1 MTTGEKIAALR
12 REHKLS
18 QEALGEKL
26 GLSRQAVS
34 KWEADQAVPTMDNL
48 MELSRLF
55 GVPVDTL
62 LRPDAPFPAPPA
74 AEENSADAPAASE
87 TPHKGVSPSREKILA
102 VGGAALLCVSLAL
115 NAVCLYQNAQLTG
128 EVRALRAQAG
138 NVSTFYYPDTSAD
151 TGDFVNLSEH
161 VTLDPANTE
170 QLIVTFS
177 AVPRVMNDGETA
189 KFLLRGGEQSWECE
203 AENDTAGGFRGS
215 LTIPMVDEYSV
226 YLVLTDRDGST
237 RNLLVASEY
246 DLESRFSI
254 DVQAYWSSGGP
265 TFSFGKNTFTGTVS
279 TYVDVH
285 DALEDTS
292 FTGPSFTGRII
303 LYQNGKE
310 IAEQPL
316 EYRIH
321 DSEYGT
327 ADDEYGQH
335 IYDTHVTLG
344 TYEGR
349 MSDFTV
355 TVEITDAYG
364 RVFTADLD

>member
-74 AEENSADAPAASE
+74 EENSTDAPAAPE
-87 TPHKGVSPSREKILA
+87 TPHKGVSPSYGKILA
-102 VGGAALLCVSLAL
+102 IGGAALLCVSLAL
-115 NAVCLYQNAQLTG
+115 NAVCLYQIAQLKG
-128 EVRALRAQAG
+128 EVQALRVQAG
-138 NVSTFYYPDTSAD
+138 NVNTVYYPGTDAD
-151 TGDFVNLSEH
+151 TGDFAESSEH
-161 VTLDPANTE
+161 MTLDPENTE

-177 AVPRVMNDGETA
+177 AVPRVASDGETA

-203 AENDTAGGFRGS
+203 AEDDAGGGYRGS

-226 YLVLTDRDGST
+226 YLVLTDRNGGT
-237 RNLLVASEY
+237 RNLLIASEY
-246 DLESRFSI
+246 DIENRFSI

-265 TFSFGKNTFTGTVS
+265 TFSFGKNTFTGTLS

-285 DALEDTS
+285 DALEDK
-292 FTGPSFTGRII
+292 SFTGRII

-316 EYRIH
+316 EYRIS
-321 DSEYGT
+321 DGEYGSN
-327 ADDEYGQH
+327 
-335 IYDTHVTLG
+335 IYDTEVRLG
-344 TYEGR
+344 TFEGR

-364 RVFTADLD
+364 RVFTASPD

>member
-12 REHKLS
+12 RDHKLS

-74 AEENSADAPAASE
+74 EENSTDAPAAPE
-87 TPHKGVSPSREKILA
+87 TPHKGVSPSRGKILA
-102 VGGAALLCVSLAL
+102 IGGAALLCVSLAL
-115 NAVCLYQNAQLTG
+115 NAVCLYQIAQLKG
-128 EVRALRAQAG
+128 EVQALRVQAG
-138 NVSTFYYPDTSAD
+138 NVNTVYYPGTGAD
-151 TGDFVNLSEH
+151 TGDFAESSEH
-161 VTLDPANTE
+161 MTLDPENTE

-177 AVPRVMNDGETA
+177 AVPRVASDGETA

-203 AENDTAGGFRGS
+203 AEDDAGGGYRGS

-226 YLVLTDRDGST
+226 YLVLTDRNGGT
-237 RNLLVASEY
+237 RNLLIASES
-246 DLESRFSI
+246 DIENRFSI
-254 DVQAYWSSGGP
+254 DVHAYWSSGGP
-265 TFSFGKNTFTGTVS
+265 TFSFGKNTFTGTLS
-279 TYVDVH
+279 TYVDFH
-285 DALEDTS
+285 DALEDN
-292 FTGPSFTGRII
+292 SFTGRII

-316 EYRIH
+316 EYR
-321 DSEYGT
+321 SQGGEYG
-327 ADDEYGQH
+327 AN
-335 IYDTHVTLG
+335 IYDTEVRLG
-344 TYEGR
+344 TFEGR

-364 RVFTADLD
+364 RVFTASPD

>member
-12 REHKLS
+12 RDHKLS

-74 AEENSADAPAASE
+74 EENSTDAPAASE
-87 TPHKGVSPSREKILA
+87 TPHKGVSPSRRKILA
-102 VGGAALLCVSLAL
+102 IGGAALLCVSLAL
-115 NAVCLYQNAQLTG
+115 NAVCLYQIAQLNG
-128 EVRALRAQAG
+128 EVQALRAQAG
-138 NVSTFYYPDTSAD
+138 NVNTVYYPGTGAD
-151 TGDFVNLSEH
+151 TGDFAESSEH
-161 VTLDPANTE
+161 MTLDPENTE

-177 AVPRVMNDGETA
+177 AVPRVASDGETA

-203 AENDTAGGFRGS
+203 AEGDAGGGYRGS

-226 YLVLTDRDGST
+226 YLVLTDRNGGT
-237 RNLLVASEY
+237 RNLLIASES
-246 DLESRFSI
+246 DIENRFSI

-265 TFSFGKNTFTGTVS
+265 TFSFGKNTFTGTLS
-279 TYVDVH
+279 TYVDSH
-285 DALEDTS
+285 DALEDN
-292 FTGPSFTGRII
+292 SFTGRII

-316 EYRIH
+316 EYR
-321 DSEYGT
+321 SQGGEYG
-327 ADDEYGQH
+327 AN
-335 IYDTHVTLG
+335 IYDTEVRLG
-344 TYEGR
+344 TFEGR

-364 RVFTADLD
+364 RVFTASP

>member
-12 REHKLS
+12 RDHKLS

-74 AEENSADAPAASE
+74 EGGAGKENEDAPAAPE
-87 TPHKGVSPSREKILA
+87 TPHKGVSLSRGKILA
-102 VGGAALLCVSLAL
+102 IGGAALLCVSLAL
-115 NAVCLYQNAQLTG
+115 NAVCLYQIAQLKG
-128 EVRALRAQAG
+128 EVQALRVQAG
-138 NVSTFYYPDTSAD
+138 NVNTVYYPDT
-151 TGDFVNLSEH
+151 GDFAESSEH
-161 VTLDPANTE
+161 MTLDPENTE

-177 AVPRVMNDGETA
+177 AVPRVASDGETA

-203 AENDTAGGFRGS
+203 AEGDAGGGYRGS

-226 YLVLTDRDGST
+226 YLVLTDQNGGT
-237 RNLLVASEY
+237 RNLLIASES
-246 DLESRFSI
+246 DIENRFSI

-265 TFSFGKNTFTGTVS
+265 TFSFGKNTFTGTLS
-279 TYVDVH
+279 TYVDFH
-285 DALEDTS
+285 DALEDN
-292 FTGPSFTGRII
+292 SFTGRII

-316 EYRIH
+316 EYR
-321 DSEYGT
+321 SQGGEYG
-327 ADDEYGQH
+327 AN
-335 IYDTHVTLG
+335 IYDTEVRLG
-344 TYEGR
+344 TFEGR

-364 RVFTADLD
+364 RVFTASPD

>member
-12 REHKLS
+12 RDHKLS

-74 AEENSADAPAASE
+74 EDGAGKESEDTPAASE
-87 TPHKGVSPSREKILA
+87 TPHKGVSPSRGKILA
-102 VGGAALLCVSLAL
+102 IGGVALLCVSLAL
-115 NAVCLYQNAQLTG
+115 NAVCLYQIAQLKG
-128 EVRALRAQAG
+128 EVQALRVQAG
-138 NVSTFYYPDTSAD
+138 NVNTVYYPGTDAD
-151 TGDFVNLSEH
+151 TGDFAESSEH
-161 VTLDPANTE
+161 MTLDPENTE

-177 AVPRVMNDGETA
+177 AVPRVASDGETA

-203 AENDTAGGFRGS
+203 AEDDAGGGYRGS

-226 YLVLTDRDGST
+226 YLVLTDRNGGT
-237 RNLLVASEY
+237 RNLLIASES
-246 DLESRFSI
+246 DIENRFSI

-265 TFSFGKNTFTGTVS
+265 TFNFYRNTFTGTLS
-279 TYVDVH
+279 TYVYFH
-285 DALEDTS
+285 DALEDT
-292 FTGPSFTGRII
+292 SFTGRII

-316 EYRIH
+316 EYR
-321 DSEYGT
+321 SQGGEYG
-327 ADDEYGQH
+327 AN
-335 IYDTHVTLG
+335 IYDTEVRLG
-344 TYEGR
+344 SFEGR
-349 MSDFTV
+349 MSDFSIK
-355 TVEITDAYG
+355 VEITDAYG
-364 RVFTADLD
+364 RVFTASPD

>member
-74 AEENSADAPAASE
+74 EENSTDASAAPE
-87 TPHKGVSPSREKILA
+87 TPHKGVSPSRGKILA
-102 VGGAALLCVSLAL
+102 IGGAALLCVSLAL
-115 NAVCLYQNAQLTG
+115 NAVCLYQIAQLKG
-128 EVRALRAQAG
+128 EVQALRVQAG
-138 NVSTFYYPDTSAD
+138 NVNTVYYPGTDAD
-151 TGDFVNLSEH
+151 TGDFAESSEH
-161 VTLDPANTE
+161 MTLDPENTE

-177 AVPRVMNDGETA
+177 AVPRVASDGETA
-189 KFLLRGGEQSWECE
+189 KFLLRGSEQSWECE
-203 AENDTAGGFRGS
+203 AEDDAGGGYRGS

-226 YLVLTDRDGST
+226 YLVLTDRNGGT
-237 RNLLVASEY
+237 RNLLIASES
-246 DLESRFSI
+246 DIENRFSI
-254 DVQAYWSSGGP
+254 DVQAYWTSGGP
-265 TFSFGKNTFTGTVS
+265 TFSFGKNTFTGTLS

-285 DALEDTS
+285 DALEDT
-292 FTGPSFTGRII
+292 SFTGRII

-316 EYRIH
+316 EYRIS
-321 DSEYGT
+321 DGEYSPN
-327 ADDEYGQH
+327 
-335 IYDTHVTLG
+335 IYDTEVRLG
-344 TYEGR
+344 TFEGR
-349 MSDFTV
+349 MSDFSIK
-355 TVEITDAYG
+355 VEITDAYG
-364 RVFTADLD
+364 RVFTVSPD

>member
-12 REHKLS
+12 RDHKLS

-74 AEENSADAPAASE
+74 DENSTDAPAAPE
-87 TPHKGVSPSREKILA
+87 TPHKGVSPSRGKILA
-102 VGGAALLCVSLAL
+102 IGGAALLCVSLAL
-115 NAVCLYQNAQLTG
+115 NAVCLYQIAQLKG
-128 EVRALRAQAG
+128 EVHALRVQAG
-138 NVSTFYYPDTSAD
+138 NVNTVYYPGTDAD
-151 TGDFVNLSEH
+151 TGDFAESSEH
-161 VTLDPANTE
+161 MTLDPENTE

-177 AVPRVMNDGETA
+177 AVPRVASDGETA

-203 AENDTAGGFRGS
+203 AEGDAGGGYRGS

-226 YLVLTDRDGST
+226 YLVLTDQNGGT
-237 RNLLVASEY
+237 RNLLIASEY
-246 DLESRFSI
+246 DIENRFSI
-254 DVQAYWSSGGP
+254 DVHAYWSSGGP
-265 TFSFGKNTFTGTVS
+265 TFSFGKNTFTGTLS
-279 TYVDVH
+279 TYVDFH
-285 DALEDTS
+285 DALEDN
-292 FTGPSFTGRII
+292 SFTGRII

-316 EYRIH
+316 EYR
-321 DSEYGT
+321 SQGGEYG
-327 ADDEYGQH
+327 AN
-335 IYDTHVTLG
+335 IYDTEVRLG
-344 TYEGR
+344 SFEGR

-364 RVFTADLD
+364 RVFTASPD

>member
-12 REHKLS
+12 RDHKLS

-62 LRPDAPFPAPPA
+62 LRPDAPFPAAP
-74 AEENSADAPAASE
+74 AEENSIDAPAAPE
-87 TPHKGVSPSREKILA
+87 TPHKGVSPSRDKILA
-102 VGGAALLCVSLAL
+102 IGGAALLCVSLAL
-115 NAVCLYQNAQLTG
+115 NAVCLYQIAQLKG
-128 EVRALRAQAG
+128 EVQALRVQAG
-138 NVSTFYYPDTSAD
+138 NVNTVYYPGTDAD
-151 TGDFVNLSEH
+151 TGDFAESSEH
-161 VTLDPANTE
+161 MTLDPENTE

-177 AVPRVMNDGETA
+177 AVPRVASDGETA

-203 AENDTAGGFRGS
+203 AEDDAGGGYRGS

-226 YLVLTDRDGST
+226 YLVLTDRNGGT
-237 RNLLVASEY
+237 RNLLIASES
-246 DLESRFSI
+246 DIENRFSI

-265 TFSFGKNTFTGTVS
+265 TFSFGKNTFTGTLS
-279 TYVDVH
+279 PYVDSH
-285 DALEDTS
+285 DALEDN
-292 FTGPSFTGRII
+292 SFTGRII

-316 EYRIH
+316 EYR
-321 DSEYGT
+321 SQGGEYG
-327 ADDEYGQH
+327 AN
-335 IYDTHVTLG
+335 IYDTEVRLG
-344 TYEGR
+344 TFEGR
-349 MSDFTV
+349 MSDFSIK
-355 TVEITDAYG
+355 VEITDAYG
-364 RVFTADLD
+364 RVFTVSPD

>member
-12 REHKLS
+12 RDHKLS

-55 GVPVDTL
+55 GVPVDTQ

-74 AEENSADAPAASE
+74 EENSTDAPAASE
-87 TPHKGVSPSREKILA
+87 TPHKGVSLSRGKILA
-102 VGGAALLCVSLAL
+102 IGGAALLCVSLAL
-115 NAVCLYQNAQLTG
+115 NAVCLYQIAQLKG
-128 EVRALRAQAG
+128 EVQALRVQAG
-138 NVSTFYYPDTSAD
+138 NVNTVYYPGTDAD
-151 TGDFVNLSEH
+151 TGDFAESSEH
-161 VTLDPANTE
+161 MTLDPENTE

-177 AVPRVMNDGETA
+177 AVPRVASDGETA

-203 AENDTAGGFRGS
+203 AEGDAGGGYRGS

-226 YLVLTDRDGST
+226 YLVLTDRNGGT
-237 RNLLVASEY
+237 RNLLIASES
-246 DLESRFSI
+246 DIENRFSI
-254 DVQAYWSSGGP
+254 DVHAYWSSGGP
-265 TFSFGKNTFTGTVS
+265 TFSFGKNTFTGRIS
-279 TYVDVH
+279 TYVDAH
-285 DALEDTS
+285 DALEDT
-292 FTGPSFTGRII
+292 SFTGRII

-316 EYRIH
+316 EYR
-321 DSEYGT
+321 SQGGEYG
-327 ADDEYGQH
+327 AN
-335 IYDTHVTLG
+335 IYDTEVRLG
-344 TYEGR
+344 TFEGR

-364 RVFTADLD
+364 RVFTASPD

>member
-12 REHKLS
+12 RDHKLS

-55 GVPVDTL
+55 GVPV
-62 LRPDAPFPAPPA
+62 
-74 AEENSADAPAASE
+74 
-87 TPHKGVSPSREKILA
+87 GKILA
-102 VGGAALLCVSLAL
+102 IGGAALLCVSLAL
-115 NAVCLYQNAQLTG
+115 NAVCLYQIAQLKG
-128 EVRALRAQAG
+128 EVQALRVQAG
-138 NVSTFYYPDTSAD
+138 NVNTVYYPGTDAD
-151 TGDFVNLSEH
+151 TGDFAESSEH
-161 VTLDPANTE
+161 MTLDPENTE

-177 AVPRVMNDGETA
+177 AVPRVASDGETA

-203 AENDTAGGFRGS
+203 AEGDAGGGYRGS

-226 YLVLTDRDGST
+226 YLVLTDQNGGT
-237 RNLLVASEY
+237 RNLLIASES
-246 DLESRFSI
+246 DIENRFSI

-265 TFSFGKNTFTGTVS
+265 TFSFGKNTFTGTLS
-279 TYVDVH
+279 TYVDFH
-285 DALEDTS
+285 DALEDN
-292 FTGPSFTGRII
+292 SFTGRII

-316 EYRIH
+316 EYR
-321 DSEYGT
+321 SQGGEYG
-327 ADDEYGQH
+327 AN
-335 IYDTHVTLG
+335 IYDTEVRLG
-344 TYEGR
+344 TFEGR

-364 RVFTADLD
+364 RVFTASPD

>member
-74 AEENSADAPAASE
+74 EENSTDAPAAPE
-87 TPHKGVSPSREKILA
+87 TPHKGVSPSHGKILA
-102 VGGAALLCVSLAL
+102 IGGAALLCVSLACS
-115 NAVCLYQNAQLTG
+115 AVCAWST
-128 EVRALRAQAG
+128 VRLRAEVDG
-138 NVSTFYYPDTSAD
+138 LRSLVNGLSLNSTVYYPGTDAD
-151 TGDFVNLSEH
+151 TGDFAESSEH
-161 VTLDPANTE
+161 MTLDPENTE

-177 AVPRVMNDGETA
+177 AVPRVASDGETA

-203 AENDTAGGFRGS
+203 AEDDAGGGYRGS
-215 LTIPMVDEYSV
+215 LTIPMVDEFSV
-226 YLVLTDRDGST
+226 YLVLTGADGST
-237 RNLLVASEY
+237 RNLLIASES
-246 DLESRFSI
+246 DIENRFSI

-265 TFSFGKNTFTGTVS
+265 MFSFGRNTFTGTLS
-279 TYVDVH
+279 TYVYFH
-285 DALEDTS
+285 DALEDN
-292 FTGPSFTGRII
+292 SFTGRII

-316 EYRIH
+316 EYRIS
-321 DSEYGT
+321 DGEYSP
-327 ADDEYGQH
+327 D
-335 IYDTHVTLG
+335 IYDTEVRLG
-344 TYEGR
+344 TFDGR
-349 MSDFTV
+349 MSDFSIK
-355 TVEITDAYG
+355 VEITDAYG
-364 RVFTADLD
+364 RVFTASPD

>member
-12 REHKLS
+12 RDHKLS

-74 AEENSADAPAASE
+74 EENSTDAPAAPE
-87 TPHKGVSPSREKILA
+87 TPHKGVSPSRDKILA
-102 VGGAALLCVSLAL
+102 IGGAALLCVSLAL
-115 NAVCLYQNAQLTG
+115 NAVCLYQIAQLKG
-128 EVRALRAQAG
+128 EVQALRAQAG
-138 NVSTFYYPDTSAD
+138 NVNTVYYPGTDAD
-151 TGDFVNLSEH
+151 TGDFAESSEH
-161 VTLDPANTE
+161 MTLDPENTE

-177 AVPRVMNDGETA
+177 AVPRVASDGETA

-203 AENDTAGGFRGS
+203 AEGDAGGGYRGS
-215 LTIPMVDEYSV
+215 LTIPMVDEFSV
-226 YLVLTDRDGST
+226 YLVLTDRNGGT
-237 RNLLVASEY
+237 RNLLLASES
-246 DLESRFSI
+246 DIENRFSI
-254 DVQAYWSSGGP
+254 DVHSYWSSGGP
-265 TFSFGKNTFTGTVS
+265 TFSFGKNTFTGTLS
-279 TYVDVH
+279 TYVDSH
-285 DALEDTS
+285 DALEDN
-292 FTGPSFTGRII
+292 SFTGRII

-316 EYRIH
+316 EYR
-321 DSEYGT
+321 SQGGEYG
-327 ADDEYGQH
+327 AN
-335 IYDTHVTLG
+335 IYDTEVRLG
-344 TYEGR
+344 TFEGR

-364 RVFTADLD
+364 RVFTVSPD

>member
-74 AEENSADAPAASE
+74 EKNSTDAPAAPE

-102 VGGAALLCVSLAL
+102 IGGAALLCVSLAL
-115 NAVCLYQNAQLTG
+115 NAVCLYQIAQLKG
-128 EVRALRAQAG
+128 EVQALRVQAG
-138 NVSTFYYPDTSAD
+138 NVSTVFYPGTGAD
-151 TGDFVNLSEH
+151 TGDFAESSEH
-161 VTLDPANTE
+161 MTLDPENTE

-177 AVPRVMNDGETA
+177 AVPRVASDGETA
-189 KFLLRGGEQSWECE
+189 KFLLRGSEQSWECE
-203 AENDTAGGFRGS
+203 AEDDAGGGYRGS

-226 YLVLTDRDGST
+226 YLVLTDRNGGT
-237 RNLLVASEY
+237 RNLLIASES
-246 DLESRFSI
+246 DIENRFSI

-265 TFSFGKNTFTGTVS
+265 TFSFGKNTFTGTLS

-285 DALEDTS
+285 DALEDK
-292 FTGPSFTGRII
+292 SFTGRII
-303 LYQNGKE
+303 LYQNGKK

-316 EYRIH
+316 EYRIS
-321 DSEYGT
+321 DGEYGSN
-327 ADDEYGQH
+327 
-335 IYDTHVTLG
+335 IYDTEVRLG
-344 TYEGR
+344 AFEGR
-349 MSDFTV
+349 MSDFSIK
-355 TVEITDAYG
+355 VEITDAYG
-364 RVFTADLD
+364 RVFTADPD

>member
-12 REHKLS
+12 RDHKLS

-74 AEENSADAPAASE
+74 EENSTDAPAAPE
-87 TPHKGVSPSREKILA
+87 TPHKGVSPSRGKILA
-102 VGGAALLCVSLAL
+102 IGGAALLCVSLAL
-115 NAVCLYQNAQLTG
+115 NAVCLYQIAQLKG
-128 EVRALRAQAG
+128 EVQALRVQAG
-138 NVSTFYYPDTSAD
+138 NVNTVYYPGTDAD
-151 TGDFVNLSEH
+151 TGDFAESSEH
-161 VTLDPANTE
+161 MTLDPENTE

-177 AVPRVMNDGETA
+177 AVPRVASDGETA

-203 AENDTAGGFRGS
+203 AEGDAGGGYRGS

-226 YLVLTDRDGST
+226 YLVLTDQNGGT
-237 RNLLVASEY
+237 RNLLIASES
-246 DLESRFSI
+246 DIENRFSI

-265 TFSFGKNTFTGTVS
+265 TFSFGKNTFTGTLS

-292 FTGPSFTGRII
+292 FTGRII

-310 IAEQPL
+310 IAGQPL
-316 EYRIH
+316 EYRIS
-321 DSEYGT
+321 DGEYSPN
-327 ADDEYGQH
+327 
-335 IYDTHVTLG
+335 IYDTEVRLG
-344 TYEGR
+344 TFEGR
-349 MSDFTV
+349 MSDFSIK
-355 TVEITDAYG
+355 VEITDAYG
-364 RVFTADLD
+364 RVFTVSPD

>member
-12 REHKLS
+12 RDHKLS

-62 LRPDAPFPAPPA
+62 LLPDAPFPAPPA
-74 AEENSADAPAASE
+74 EENSTDAPAASE
-87 TPHKGVSPSREKILA
+87 TPHKGVSLSRGKILA
-102 VGGAALLCVSLAL
+102 IGGAALLCVSLAL
-115 NAVCLYQNAQLTG
+115 NAVCLYQIAQLKG
-128 EVRALRAQAG
+128 EVQALRVQAG
-138 NVSTFYYPDTSAD
+138 NVNTVYYPGTDAD
-151 TGDFVNLSEH
+151 TGDFAESSEH
-161 VTLDPANTE
+161 MTLDPENTE

-177 AVPRVMNDGETA
+177 AVPRVASDGETA

-203 AENDTAGGFRGS
+203 AEGDAGGGYRGS

-226 YLVLTDRDGST
+226 YLVLTDRNGGT
-237 RNLLVASEY
+237 RNLLIASES
-246 DLESRFSI
+246 DIENRFSI
-254 DVQAYWSSGGP
+254 DVHAYWSSGGP
-265 TFSFGKNTFTGTVS
+265 TFSFGKNTFTGRIS
-279 TYVDVH
+279 TYVDAH
-285 DALEDTS
+285 DALEDT
-292 FTGPSFTGRII
+292 SFTGRII

-316 EYRIH
+316 EYR
-321 DSEYGT
+321 SQGGEYG
-327 ADDEYGQH
+327 AN
-335 IYDTHVTLG
+335 IYDTEVRLG
-344 TYEGR
+344 TFEGR

-364 RVFTADLD
+364 RVFTASPD

>member
-12 REHKLS
+12 RDHKLS

-74 AEENSADAPAASE
+74 EENSTDAPAASE
-87 TPHKGVSPSREKILA
+87 TPHKGVSLSRGKILA
-102 VGGAALLCVSLAL
+102 IGGAALLCVSLAL
-115 NAVCLYQNAQLTG
+115 NAVCLYQIAQLKG
-128 EVRALRAQAG
+128 EVQALRVRAG
-138 NVSTFYYPDTSAD
+138 NVNTVYYPGTGAD
-151 TGDFVNLSEH
+151 TGDFAESSEH
-161 VTLDPANTE
+161 MTLDPENTE

-177 AVPRVMNDGETA
+177 AVPRVASDGETA

-203 AENDTAGGFRGS
+203 AEGDAGGGYRGS

-226 YLVLTDRDGST
+226 YLVLTDRNGGT
-237 RNLLVASEY
+237 RNLLIASES
-246 DLESRFSI
+246 DIENRFSI

-265 TFSFGKNTFTGTVS
+265 TFSFGKNTFTGTLS

-285 DALEDTS
+285 DALEDT
-292 FTGPSFTGRII
+292 SFTGRII

-316 EYRIH
+316 EYRIS
-321 DSEYGT
+321 DGEYSPNT
-327 ADDEYGQH
+327 
-335 IYDTHVTLG
+335 YDTEVRLG
-344 TYEGR
+344 TFDGR
-349 MSDFTV
+349 MSDFSIK
-355 TVEITDAYG
+355 VEITDAYG
-364 RVFTADLD
+364 RVFTADVV

>member
-74 AEENSADAPAASE
+74 EKNSTDAPAAPE
-87 TPHKGVSPSREKILA
+87 TPHKGVSLSRGKILA
-102 VGGAALLCVSLAL
+102 IGGAALLCVSLAL
-115 NAVCLYQNAQLTG
+115 NAVCLYQIAQLKG
-128 EVRALRAQAG
+128 EVQALRVQAG
-138 NVSTFYYPDTSAD
+138 NVNTVYYPGTGAD
-151 TGDFVNLSEH
+151 TGDFAESSEH
-161 VTLDPANTE
+161 MTLDPENTE

-177 AVPRVMNDGETA
+177 AVPRVASDGETA

-203 AENDTAGGFRGS
+203 AEGDAGGGYRSS

-226 YLVLTDRDGST
+226 YLVLTDRNGGT
-237 RNLLVASEY
+237 RNLLIASEY
-246 DLESRFSI
+246 DIENRFSI

-265 TFSFGKNTFTGTVS
+265 TFSFGKNTFTGTLS
-279 TYVDVH
+279 TYVYFH
-285 DALEDTS
+285 DALEDN
-292 FTGPSFTGRII
+292 SFTGRII

-316 EYRIH
+316 EYRIS
-321 DSEYGT
+321 DGEYGSN
-327 ADDEYGQH
+327 
-335 IYDTHVTLG
+335 IYDTEVRLG
-344 TYEGR
+344 AFEGR
-349 MSDFTV
+349 MSDFSIK
-355 TVEITDAYG
+355 VEITDAYG
-364 RVFTADLD
+364 RVFTASPD

>member
-12 REHKLS
+12 RDHKLS

-62 LRPDAPFPAPPA
+62 LRPDAPFPAAP
-74 AEENSADAPAASE
+74 AEENSIDAPAAPE
-87 TPHKGVSPSREKILA
+87 TPHKGVSPSRDKILA
-102 VGGAALLCVSLAL
+102 IGGAALLCVSLAL
-115 NAVCLYQNAQLTG
+115 NAVCLYQIAQLKG
-128 EVRALRAQAG
+128 EVQALRVQAG
-138 NVSTFYYPDTSAD
+138 NVNTVYYPGTDAD
-151 TGDFVNLSEH
+151 TGDFAESSEH
-161 VTLDPANTE
+161 MTLDPENTE

-177 AVPRVMNDGETA
+177 AVPRAASDGETA

-203 AENDTAGGFRGS
+203 AEDDAGGGYRGS

-226 YLVLTDRDGST
+226 YLVLTDRNGGT
-237 RNLLVASEY
+237 RNLLIASES
-246 DLESRFSI
+246 DIENRFSI

-265 TFSFGKNTFTGTVS
+265 TFSFGKNTFTGTLS
-279 TYVDVH
+279 TYVDSH
-285 DALEDTS
+285 DALEDN
-292 FTGPSFTGRII
+292 SFTGRII

-316 EYRIH
+316 EYR
-321 DSEYGT
+321 SQGGEYG
-327 ADDEYGQH
+327 AN
-335 IYDTHVTLG
+335 IYDTEVRLG
-344 TYEGR
+344 TFEGR
-349 MSDFTV
+349 MSDFSIK
-355 TVEITDAYG
+355 VEITDAYG
-364 RVFTADLD
+364 RVFTVSPD

>member
-12 REHKLS
+12 RDHKLS

-74 AEENSADAPAASE
+74 EENSTDAPAASE
-87 TPHKGVSPSREKILA
+87 TPHKGVSLSRGKILA
-102 VGGAALLCVSLAL
+102 IGGAALLCVSLAL
-115 NAVCLYQNAQLTG
+115 NAVCLYQIAQLKG
-128 EVRALRAQAG
+128 EVQALRVQAG
-138 NVSTFYYPDTSAD
+138 NVNTVYYPGTDAD
-151 TGDFVNLSEH
+151 TGDFAESSEH
-161 VTLDPANTE
+161 MTLNPENTE

-177 AVPRVMNDGETA
+177 AVPRVASDGETA

-203 AENDTAGGFRGS
+203 AEGDAGGGYRGS

-226 YLVLTDRDGST
+226 YLVLTDQNGGT
-237 RNLLVASEY
+237 RNLLIASES
-246 DLESRFSI
+246 DIENRFSI
-254 DVQAYWSSGGP
+254 DVHAYWSSGGP
-265 TFSFGKNTFTGTVS
+265 TFSFGKNTFTGTLS

-285 DALEDTS
+285 DALEDT
-292 FTGPSFTGRII
+292 SFTGRII

-316 EYRIH
+316 EYRIS
-321 DSEYGT
+321 DGEYSPN
-327 ADDEYGQH
+327 
-335 IYDTHVTLG
+335 IYDTEVRLG
-344 TYEGR
+344 AFDGR
-349 MSDFTV
+349 MSDFSIK
-355 TVEITDAYG
+355 VEITDAYG
-364 RVFTADLD
+364 RVFTVAPD

>member
-74 AEENSADAPAASE
+74 EKNSTDAPAAPE
-87 TPHKGVSPSREKILA
+87 TPHKGVSLSRGKILA
-102 VGGAALLCVSLAL
+102 IGGAALLCVSLAL
-115 NAVCLYQNAQLTG
+115 NAVCLYQIAQLKG
-128 EVRALRAQAG
+128 EAQALRVQAG
-138 NVSTFYYPDTSAD
+138 NVSTVYYPGTDAD
-151 TGDFVNLSEH
+151 TGDFAESSEH
-161 VTLDPANTE
+161 MTLDPENTE

-177 AVPRVMNDGETA
+177 AVPRVASDGETA
-189 KFLLRGGEQSWECE
+189 KFLLRGSEQSWECE
-203 AENDTAGGFRGS
+203 AEDDAGGGYRGS

-226 YLVLTDRDGST
+226 YLVLTDQNGGT
-237 RNLLVASEY
+237 RNLLIASES
-246 DLESRFSI
+246 DIENRFSI

-265 TFSFGKNTFTGTVS
+265 TFSFGKNTFTGTLS

-285 DALEDTS
+285 DALEDN
-292 FTGPSFTGRII
+292 SFTGRII

-316 EYRIH
+316 EYR
-321 DSEYGT
+321 SQGGEYG
-327 ADDEYGQH
+327 AN
-335 IYDTHVTLG
+335 IYDTEVRLG
-344 TYEGR
+344 TFEGR
-349 MSDFTV
+349 MSDFSIK
-355 TVEITDAYG
+355 VEITDAYG
-364 RVFTADLD
+364 RVFTVSPD

>member
-62 LRPDAPFPAPPA
+62 LRPDAPFPAAPA
-74 AEENSADAPAASE
+74 EDGAGKENEDAPAPPE
-87 TPHKGVSPSREKILA
+87 TPHKGVSLSRGKVITI
-102 VGGAALLCVSLAL
+102 GGAALLCVSLAL
-115 NAVCLYQNAQLTG
+115 NAVCLYQIAQLKG
-128 EVRALRAQAG
+128 EVQALRVQAG
-138 NVSTFYYPDTSAD
+138 NVSTVFYPGTGAD
-151 TGDFVNLSEH
+151 TGDFAESSEH
-161 VTLDPANTE
+161 MTLDPENTE

-177 AVPRVMNDGETA
+177 AVPRVASDGETA

-203 AENDTAGGFRGS
+203 AEDDAGGGYRGS
-215 LTIPMVDEYSV
+215 LTIPMVDEFSV
-226 YLVLTDRDGST
+226 YLVLTDRNGGT
-237 RNLLVASEY
+237 RNLLIASES
-246 DLESRFSI
+246 DIENRFSI
-254 DVQAYWSSGGP
+254 DVQAYWSSGGA
-265 TFSFGKNTFTGTVS
+265 TFSFGKNTFTGTIS
-279 TYVDVH
+279 TYVYFH
-285 DALEDTS
+285 DALEDN
-292 FTGPSFTGRII
+292 SFTGRII

-316 EYRIH
+316 EYR
-321 DSEYGT
+321 SQGGEYG
-327 ADDEYGQH
+327 AN

>member
-12 REHKLS
+12 RDHKLS

-74 AEENSADAPAASE
+74 DENSTDAPAAPE
-87 TPHKGVSPSREKILA
+87 TPHKGVSPSRGKILA
-102 VGGAALLCVSLAL
+102 IGGAALLCVSLAL
-115 NAVCLYQNAQLTG
+115 NAVCLYQIAQLKG
-128 EVRALRAQAG
+128 EVHALRVQAG
-138 NVSTFYYPDTSAD
+138 NVNTVYYPGTDAD
-151 TGDFVNLSEH
+151 TGDFAESSEH
-161 VTLDPANTE
+161 MTLDPENTE

-177 AVPRVMNDGETA
+177 AVPRVASDGETA

-203 AENDTAGGFRGS
+203 AEGDAGGGYRGS

-226 YLVLTDRDGST
+226 YLVLTDQNGGT
-237 RNLLVASEY
+237 RNLLIASEY
-246 DLESRFSI
+246 DIENRFSI
-254 DVQAYWSSGGP
+254 DVHAYWSSGGP
-265 TFSFGKNTFTGTVS
+265 TFSFGKNTFTGTLS
-279 TYVDVH
+279 TYVDFH
-285 DALEDTS
+285 DALEDN
-292 FTGPSFTGRII
+292 SFTGRII

-310 IAEQPL
+310 IAEQPV
-316 EYRIH
+316 EYR
-321 DSEYGT
+321 SQGGEYG
-327 ADDEYGQH
+327 AN
-335 IYDTHVTLG
+335 IYDTEVRLG
-344 TYEGR
+344 TFEGR

-364 RVFTADLD
+364 RVFTASPD